1 MDGGKKCCRRSMRPF
16 RLSLPIPVHLAAA
29 RSSSGFDMNMRLGES
44 LNFSLMKIFFHSPFY
59 KSAD

>member
-29 RSSSGFDMNMRLGES
+29 RSSSGFDMNMRLGGEFKNYFSDSFLFNPLLES
-44 LNFSLMKIFFHSPFY
+44 GN
-59 KSAD
+59 